1 MKIAAILLIWLMCSL
16 TGFYKTFLLK
26 KRKEDLDTIIK
37 IIEYFGISADYERKV
52 PREVFTSLPEKQK
65 LPVFREMENTDD
77 VYGAFKKINRNQAYI
92 DENDFLTLD
101 NFFSMLGTVDIENQL
116 SLVKKTL
123 VELEEHKENAQKK
136 YNTYS
141 RLYMTSGILVGSL
154 FVILMI

>member
-1 MKIAAILLIWLMCSL
+1 
-16 TGFYKTFLLK
+16 
-26 KRKEDLDTIIK
+26 
-37 IIEYFGISADYERKV
+37 
-52 PREVFTSLPEKQK
+52 
-65 LPVFREMENTDD
+65 
-77 VYGAFKKINRNQAYI
+77 
-92 DENDFLTLD
+92 
-101 NFFSMLGTVDIENQL
+101 MLGTVDIENQL

>member
-101 NFFSMLGTVDIENQL
+101 NFFSL
-116 SLVKKTL
+116 
-123 VELEEHKENAQKK
+123 
-136 YNTYS
+136 
-141 RLYMTSGILVGSL
+141 R
-154 FVILMI
+154 